1 MKIERT
7 NRELFLEGIHQLTG
21 ISLKKLEDYSKKND
35 IMHIWNHPED
45 LNITGQQLEAI
56 YKLKKLNHALE
67 FLKVHEDEKKVVF
80 NEPYK
85 IAAYFHSQM
94 HLHKENEHFMVAY
107 LDSKGH
113 LLASDIWEGTINQT
127 IVDPRSIVKRALQ
140 LDSASIIIGHC
151 HPSGDV
157 TPSRE
162 DINLT
167 KSFQRI
173 FDALGIGFLDHI
185 IIGDC
190 CSLSLRD
197 KGYMGEERGY
207 IQKSDLNMVSIS
219 QLAMS
224 AETMEGYERE

>member
-45 LNITGQQLEAI
+45 LNITDQQLEVI

-85 IAAYFHSQM
+85 MTAYFQSQM
-94 HLHKENEHFMVAY
+94 PLHKENEHFMVAY
-107 LDSKGH
+107 LDSRGH

-140 LDSASIIIGHC
+140 IDSASIIVGHC
-151 HPSGDV
+151 HRRKGM
-157 TPSRE
+157 
-162 DINLT
+162 LT
-167 KSFQRI
+167 
-173 FDALGIGFLDHI
+173 
-185 IIGDC
+185 
-190 CSLSLRD
+190 
-197 KGYMGEERGY
+197 Y
-207 IQKSDLNMVSIS
+207 
-219 QLAMS
+219 
-224 AETMEGYERE
+224 